1 MVPWWLRGWSICL
14 QCRRPGFDPWVRKI
28 TWRRKWQHTPVFLPR
43 EFCGQRS
50 LVGYS
55 PWGHKESDTTS
66 VVLWTFCTIIIVKVI
81 VAQSCPTLFNHMN
94 CSSPGSFVHGILQAR
109 TLEWVAFPFSRG
121 LSDPRIKPKSPEL
134 QADFLPL
141 EPHQR
146 SPMMLIRWCY
156 FKSSQPALQGTY
168 TSYITLLGTDNMGVY
183 KTDLCPALREFTVN
197 LVPKLRKI
205 K

>member
-1 MVPWWLRGWSICL
+1 MWNRSMGVMKLWSYTNNIQHFNIQPNCMAIC
-14 QCRRPGFDPWVRKI
+14 P
-28 TWRRKWQHTPVFLPR
+28 
-43 EFCGQRS
+43 
-50 LVGYS
+50 
-55 PWGHKESDTTS
+55 S
-66 VVLWTFCTIIIVKVI
+66 VLYLLCVCL
-81 VAQSCPTLFNHMN
+81 VAQSWLTLCNPID
-94 CSSPGSFVHGILQAR
+94 CSPPGSSVHGILQAR

-183 KTDLCPALREFTVN
+183 KTDLFPALREFTVN